1 MSRPSNHTARL
12 LLTALLLCL
21 GAGRVI
27 SDSEQEPVHYVVP
40 TDTLW
45 WLADRFLQAPQRWP
59 DLWRANPHIRN
70 PDLIYPGDPIY
81 LKLEQASANDSLP
94 KTPERAEKKESP
106 ANDLVSTEKTLAT
119 ASRGVSSVSPSKT
132 APEIAPMPVPSKTTG
147 VASNSASTADSFRSL
162 QVPKLRTPEASD
174 AYIDQLIDPSKP
186 EDSYLDY
193 ATTVDNRGP
202 LSSIDH
208 SVELLSLYRDDDA
221 YFNSSV
227 DHGLHYIARLN
238 TRNWGQLRMNL
249 IALDE
254 YGDYEGVTGLNNGLF
269 RRQSGVA
276 RVSVEQYNLPITEQ
290 VSMDNVLGTH
300 RQRRYNPFRDR
311 PNLINYRFGAAEP
324 DVLGISS
331 QLKFGQS
338 GIGASMGR
346 LGQTRGSLL
355 PGFEETE
362 GNVVRGQFTRVLE
375 RHAFSGEFWKTEDQE
390 IIDNRQGYRLA
401 YDHLFGRNTVLSI
414 SSVASGGQQALLMGG
429 ATETDLGKHDYG
441 TYYFEPDILW
451 LDSRIGDDNAGAF
464 YRYHTQRGPRSFGA
478 SIELRRDGLE
488 RDAGYRADNGFVSLS
503 LSNRLNRRSTL
514 SNVYGYRRLDVESG
528 GQGSYQEHSLRSYL
542 TRAHSNDSRSSIGL
556 HTRLRSDAQELELTY
571 GWAKDLHND
580 STFEFSSSYRHQF
593 AKLVDGDEL
602 AVNAGW
608 QKQFSQ
614 GSHVGIG
621 LGYAYGSSTLD
632 SNRGF
637 TGYLNV
643 EHPLTQRLGLS
654 LQVDYSWDRAEYEN
668 NDLADTLFTNNAFAE
683 DDLYSYRSFSAL
695 LKLSYQ
701 LNGRSQPAI
710 LNAGRYSQGS
720 GRVQGYVFVDANG
733 DGKRQPGES
742 GVAGITVFLNSV
754 HPVVTDSR
762 GAYSFPSV
770 GPGQHF
776 LFVDETSL
784 PLPWTLANGEYS
796 PLSVHLRRTTQL
808 DIPVSTV
815 TLAEAQQ

>member
-1 MSRPSNHTARL
+1 MTI
-12 LLTALLLCL
+12 LLCL
-21 GAGRVI
+21 CAGRVI

-45 WLADRFLQAPQRWP
+45 HLADRFLQSPQRWP
-59 DLWRANPHIRN
+59 DLWRTNPHIRD

-81 LKLEQASANDSLP
+81 LEQKHASAVDLAAKTSERNDKQAPST
-94 KTPERAEKKESP
+94 KTPA
-106 ANDLVSTEKTLAT
+106 TEENRVDTPRISHSGSRVAKSAPAT
-119 ASRGVSSVSPSKT
+119 APARAPTKNKSVATSS
-132 APEIAPMPVPSKTTG
+132 AAG
-147 VASNSASTADSFRSL
+147 ADGFRSL
-162 QVPKLRTPEASD
+162 QVPARRTTKGAEA
-174 AYIDQLIDPSKP
+174 YVDQLIDPSKP

-193 ATTVDNRGP
+193 AMADESRGP
-202 LSSIDH
+202 LASIDH

-221 YFNSSV
+221 YFDSSI

-254 YGDYEGVTGLNNGLF
+254 YGDYTGATGTNNGLY

-276 RVSVEQYNLPITEQ
+276 RVSLEQYNLPITEQ
-290 VSMDNVLGTH
+290 VSMDNVVGTH
-300 RQRRYNPFRDR
+300 RQRRYNPFRNR

-324 DVLGISS
+324 DILGMSS

-338 GIGASMGR
+338 GVGVSMGR
-346 LGQTRGSLL
+346 LGKTRGSLL

-362 GNVVRGQFTRVLE
+362 GNVMRGQFTHVLQ
-375 RHAFSGEFWKTEDQE
+375 RHAFSGEIWQTEDQE

-401 YDHLFGRNTVLSI
+401 YDHLFGHNTVLSI

-429 ATETDLGKHDYG
+429 ATETDLSKHDFG

-464 YRYHTQRGPRSFGA
+464 YRYHTQRGPRSYGA

-488 RDAGYRADNGFVSLS
+488 RDAGYRADNGFISLS

-514 SNVYGYRRLDVESG
+514 SNVYGYRRLDVKAG
-528 GQGSYQEHSLRSYL
+528 GRGSYQEHSLRSYL
-542 TRAHSNDSRSSIGL
+542 TRAHSNDSRSSVGL
-556 HTRLRSDAQELELTY
+556 HTRLRSDEQELELTY
-571 GWAKDLHND
+571 GWSKDLNND

-593 AKLVDGDEL
+593 AELVDADEM
-602 AVNAGW
+602 AVNASW

-614 GSHVGIG
+614 GSHLGFG
-621 LGYAYGSSTLD
+621 LGYAYGSSALD

-643 EHPLTQRLGLS
+643 EHPLTQRLGVS
-654 LQVDYSWDRAEYEN
+654 LQVDYSRDRAEYES
-668 NDLADTLFTNNAFAE
+668 NDLADTLFTNNAFDN
-683 DDLYSYRSFSAL
+683 DDQYGYRSFSAL

-720 GRVQGYVFVDANG
+720 GRVQGYVYVDANG
-733 DGKRQPGES
+733 DGERQPGES

-784 PLPWTLANGEYS
+784 PLPWTLANGEYA